1 MAPRACFPPTGW
13 PFAVWVVHALFGDAA
28 GCTIASELELAATAA
43 MAAPWGFLGP
53 NQFKYNQMNTAAVML
68 NLDASIVCLLPELFC
83 LLRLSSVEI

>member
-1 MAPRACFPPTGW
+1 
-13 PFAVWVVHALFGDAA
+13 
-28 GCTIASELELAATAA
+28 